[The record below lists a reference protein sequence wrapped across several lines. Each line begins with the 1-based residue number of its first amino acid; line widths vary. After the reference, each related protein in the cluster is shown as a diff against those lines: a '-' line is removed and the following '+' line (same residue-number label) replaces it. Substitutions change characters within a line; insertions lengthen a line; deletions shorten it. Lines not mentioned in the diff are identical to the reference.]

1 MTKCMKRIRN
11 VAVTSLAVLFIL
23 MAFGCRKDSKSVS
36 RNDFVV
42 EEAAYDYGAVAAM
55 EMPMPAPTAVNTT
68 MRVAQKSSG
77 ATYQVQAAGMNGMES
92 GALNDEAE
100 GETERK
106 LVKTGSISFEVENLD
121 TTDALVT
128 QWAEKFGGYVFSSGS
143 NTTNAW
149 YTVKIPS
156 TEFDNAMNS
165 VGNIGDV
172 KSRSISTEDVS
183 DSYYDLKT
191 RLETRKIMRDRLSDY
206 LQRAENIDN
215 LLKIESELN
224 SVISDIE
231 YMEGSMKRLNGRIDY
246 STININAS
254 LPFRTN
260 NEGEFTW
267 PDFGDGTRRFFSSV
281 VDYFGDFVGLILYLI
296 ICGVPT
302 LAFIIFLY
310 WLLFGKLGILIRI
323 FKKVSRQRAP
333 KPPKAPKT
341 SD

>member
-1 MTKCMKRIRN
+1 MKKRIENMRN
-11 VAVTSLAVLFIL
+11 VAFACFAIVLTL
-23 MAFGCRKDSKSVS
+23 MVFGCRKDAKSGN
-36 RNDFVV
+36 RDDFAV
-42 EEAAYDYGAVAAM
+42 EEAAYSYAAAGM
-55 EMPMPAPTAVNTT
+55 EMPMPAPTAVNTS
-68 MRVAQKSSG
+68 MRVAQKSS
-77 ATYQVQAAGMNGMES
+77 AAPMQAQVGGMNVV
-92 GALNDEAE
+92 EAE
-100 GETERK
+100 TGAEENERK

-121 TTDALVT
+121 TTDELVT
-128 QWAEKFGGYVFSSGS
+128 QWAEQYGGYVFSSGS

-260 NEGEFTW
+260 NEGEFKW
-267 PDFGDGTRRFFSSV
+267 PDFSDGTRRFFSSV
-281 VDYFGDFVGLILYLI
+281 VDFFGDFVSLILYLI
-296 ICGVPT
+296 VCGVPT
-302 LAFIIFLY
+302 IAFIIFLY

-323 FKKVSRQRAP
+323 FKKVSRPRAP
-333 KPPKAPKT
+333 KQLKEPKEDIAKE
-341 SD
+341 

>member
-1 MTKCMKRIRN
+1 MIKRMKYVRTAKI
-11 VAVTSLAVLFIL
+11 ASFALVLTL
-23 MAFGCRKDSKSVS
+23 MVCGCRKSVKSFYGDDLVM
-36 RNDFVV
+36 
-42 EEAAYDYGAVAAM
+42 EEAAYAYSADM

-68 MRVAQKSSG
+68 MRVAQKSS
-77 ATYQVQAAGMNGMES
+77 AAPMQAAGMNGIEREAGTEES
-92 GALNDEAE
+92 
-100 GETERK
+100 ERK

-128 QWAEKFGGYVFSSGS
+128 QWAEQYGGYVFSSGS

-281 VDYFGDFVGLILYLI
+281 VDYFGDFVRLILYLI

-323 FKKVSRQRAP
+323 FKKVSRPRAP
-333 KPPKAPKT
+333 KPPKAPKGE
-341 SD
+341 